1 MDLHGTRLAG
11 LLTCC
16 GFPIKVNKMRIP
28 NMSYLP
34 VTPPCDAFIAGEWV
48 ATQERLEVQTP
59 SSGEVIAQIARSQSS
74 EIDRAVVAARRAF
87 TGELGEWSSWTARQ
101 RSEWL
106 LAFAA
111 AIEADH
117 ANLAALECADTGKP
131 MTQARGDI
139 TACARYFRFYGGAAD
154 KLHGETIPF
163 DNGFTVMTLREPF
176 GVCAQ
181 IIPWNYPAQIFG
193 RCVAAALAAGN
204 TVVLKPAEDACLSS
218 LRLVQLA
225 CEQGLPPGVLNVVP
239 GLGSEAG
246 AALAAH
252 PDIDHLSFTGSPAT
266 GAHVAQAAA
275 VHHVPVTMELG
286 GKSPQIVFADADRD
300 AALEAV
306 VRGIIQ
312 NAGQTC
318 SAGSRLLVEESCAN
332 GVVEQLIERFSALR
346 CDAGEADAD
355 CGPLIN
361 ARQKAKLEACLAAA
375 VEDGISVAA
384 KGELATSAPAG
395 GHFVVPQILTNIPA
409 GHNVLQEELFGPVL
423 AVQTFADEAEAIR
436 LANATD
442 FGLCAGVWT
451 RDGGRQLRLAKGIR
465 SGQVFIN
472 NYGAGGGIELPFGG
486 VGRSGHGREKGFEG
500 LRSYTRIK
508 TVAIKHG

>member
-1 MDLHGTRLAG
+1 MPL
-11 LLTCC
+11 
-16 GFPIKVNKMRIP
+16 
-28 NMSYLP
+28 
-34 VTPPCDAFIAGEWV
+34 
-48 ATQERLEVQTP
+48 RLEMPPRSALIGGVWVDTRDYLEVESP
-59 SSGEVIAQIARSQSS
+59 ARGEVITRIARSGPDEVDAAVSAA
-74 EIDRAVVAARRAF
+74 DRAFSGR
-87 TGELGEWSSWTARQ
+87 LGDWSSWSARR

-106 LAFAA
+106 LAFAMV
-111 AIEADH
+111 IEADH
-117 ANLAALECADTGKP
+117 DRLAALECADTGKP

-139 TACARYFRFYGGAAD
+139 AACARYFRFYGGAAD

-163 DNGFTVMTLREPF
+163 ENDFAVMTLREPY

-204 TVVLKPAEDACLSS
+204 TIVLKPAEDACLSV
-218 LRLVQLA
+218 LRLAELA
-225 CEQGLPPGVLNVVP
+225 VENGLPPGALNVVP

-252 PDIDHLSFTGSPAT
+252 PGIQHLSFTGSPET
-266 GAHVAQAAA
+266 GTRVAQAAA
-275 VHHVPVTMELG
+275 EHHVPVTMELG
-286 GKSPQIVFADADRD
+286 GKSPQLLFADADME

-318 SAGSRLLVEESCAN
+318 SAGSRLLVQQSCAEA
-332 GVVEQLIERFSALR
+332 VLARLAERFSALR

-361 ARQKAKLEACLAAA
+361 ARQRDKLEARLERAMA
-375 VEDGISVAA
+375 DGIRVVAR
-384 KGELATSAPAG
+384 GRLAEGAPAA
-395 GHFVVPQILTNIPA
+395 GHFVVPQVLADIPA
-409 GHNVLQEELFGPVL
+409 GHDVLREELFGPVL
-423 AVQTFADEAEAIR
+423 AVQCFADEAEALE

-465 SGQVFIN
+465 SGQVFVN
-472 NYGAGGGIELPFGG
+472 NYGAAGGIELPFGG
-486 VGRSGHGREKGFEG
+486 IGRSGHGREKGFEG

-508 TVAIKHG
+508 TVAIRHGRT

>member
-1 MDLHGTRLAG
+1 MT
-11 LLTCC
+11 T
-16 GFPIKVNKMRIP
+16 
-28 NMSYLP
+28 LP
-34 VTPPCDAFIAGEWV
+34 VTPPCDALIGGEWV
-48 ATQERLEVQTP
+48 PTQALIEVETP
-59 SSGEVIAQIARSQSS
+59 SSGATIAQVARCQD
-74 EIDRAVVAARRAF
+74 EEVTVAVDAARHAF
-87 TGELGEWSSWTARQ
+87 SGSLGDWSRWTAR
-101 RSEWL
+101 RRGEWL
-106 LAFAA
+106 LSFAE
-111 AIEADH
+111 AIDTDRD
-117 ANLAALECADTGKP
+117 NLAALECADTGKP

-139 TACARYFRFYGGAAD
+139 AACARYFRFYGGGAD

-163 DNGFTVMTLREPF
+163 DDGFAVLTLREPF

-204 TVVLKPAEDACLSS
+204 TVVLKPAEDACLSV
-218 LRLVQLA
+218 LRLAQLA
-225 CEQGLPPGVLNVVP
+225 QEHDLPPGALNVLP

-246 AALAAH
+246 AALAAQ
-252 PDIDHLSFTGSPAT
+252 PGIDHLSFTGSPET
-266 GAHVAQAAA
+266 GTRVARAAA
-275 VHHVPVTMELG
+275 GHHVPVTLELG
-286 GKSPQIVFADADRD
+286 GKSPQIVFADADLD
-300 AALEAV
+300 AALAAV
-306 VRGIIQ
+306 VRGIVQ

-318 SAGSRLLVEESCAN
+318 SAGSRLLVEASCAEAML
-332 GVVEQLIERFSALR
+332 GALIERFSTLL

-361 ARQKAKLEACLAAA
+361 ARQKAKLDARLAAA
-375 VEDGISVAA
+375 VADGIRVAA
-384 KGELATSAPAG
+384 KGRLAEAAPPG
-395 GHFVVPQILTNIPA
+395 GHFVVPQLLTDIPT
-409 GHNVLQEELFGPVL
+409 GHEVLREELFGPVL
-423 AVQTFADEAEAIR
+423 AVQVFRDEAEALR

-500 LRSYTRIK
+500 LRSYTRVK
-508 TVAIKHG
+508 TVALKHG

>member
-1 MDLHGTRLAG
+1 MSLRLVMPPRDALIGGVWVDTRD
-11 LLTCC
+11 T
-16 GFPIKVNKMRIP
+16 
-28 NMSYLP
+28 
-34 VTPPCDAFIAGEWV
+34 
-48 ATQERLEVQTP
+48 LEVEAP
-59 SSGEVIAQIARSQSS
+59 ARGEVLTRIARCRA
-74 EIDRAVVAARRAF
+74 EEVNEAVVAAGRAF
-87 TGELGEWSSWTARQ
+87 SGRLGDWSAWTARR

-106 LAFAA
+106 LAFAT
-111 AIEADH
+111 AIEADREG
-117 ANLAALECADTGKP
+117 LAALECADTGKP

-139 TACARYFRFYGGAAD
+139 AACARYFRFYGGAAD

-163 DNGFTVMTLREPF
+163 DNDFLVMALREPY

-193 RCVAAALAAGN
+193 RCVAAAVAAGN
-204 TVVLKPAEDACLSS
+204 TVVLKPAEDACLSV
-218 LRLVQLA
+218 LRLAELA
-225 CEQGLPPGVLNVVP
+225 VEQGLPPGVLNVVP

-252 PDIDHLSFTGSPAT
+252 PGIHHLSFTGSPET
-266 GAHVAQAAA
+266 GTWVAQAAA
-275 VHHVPVTMELG
+275 EQHVPVTMELG
-286 GKSPQIVFADADRD
+286 GKSPQLLFADADME

-318 SAGSRLLVEESCAN
+318 SAGSRLLVEQACSESVLAR
-332 GVVEQLIERFSALR
+332 LAERFSSLR

-361 ARQKAKLEACLAAA
+361 ARQRNKLEACLERART
-375 VEDGISVAA
+375 DGIRVVA
-384 KGELATSAPAG
+384 KGQLAEDAPVG
-395 GHFVVPQILTNIPA
+395 GHFVVPQLLADIPV
-409 GHNVLQEELFGPVL
+409 GHEVLCEELFGPVL
-423 AVQTFADEAEAIR
+423 AVQTFSDEAEALE

-472 NYGAGGGIELPFGG
+472 NYGAAGGVELPFGG

-508 TVAIKHG
+508 TVAIRHG

>member
-1 MDLHGTRLAG
+1 MQ
-11 LLTCC
+11 
-16 GFPIKVNKMRIP
+16 
-28 NMSYLP
+28 SLP
-34 VTPPCDAFIAGEWV
+34 EMPSHQALIGGAWV
-48 ATQERLEVQTP
+48 ATRSTLDVEAP
-59 SSGEVIAQIARSQSS
+59 SHGKTIARIARCQEE
-74 EIDRAVVAARRAF
+74 EIDQAVDAACLAF
-87 TGELGEWSSWTARQ
+87 SGRLGGWSQWTARR

-106 LAFAA
+106 LGFAT

-117 ANLAALECADTGKP
+117 ERLSALECIDTGKP

-139 TACARYFRFYGGAAD
+139 AACARYFRFYGGAAD

-163 DNGFTVMTLREPF
+163 ENDFAVMTLREPF

-204 TVVLKPAEDACLSS
+204 TVVLKPAEDACLSV
-218 LRLVQLA
+218 LRLAELA
-225 CEQGLPPGVLNVVP
+225 QENGLPEGVLNVVP
-239 GLGSEAG
+239 GLGREAG

-252 PDIDHLSFTGSPAT
+252 PHIDHLSFTGSPET
-266 GAHVAQAAA
+266 GTLVTRAAA
-275 VHHVPVTMELG
+275 AHHVPVTMELG
-286 GKSPQIVFADADRD
+286 GKSPQVVFADADLE
-300 AALEAV
+300 AAGAAV

-318 SAGSRLLVEESCAN
+318 SAGSRLLVQREIAESML
-332 GVVEQLIERFSALR
+332 ERLTERFTALR

-361 ARQKAKLEACLAAA
+361 ARQKAKLEARLDAARA
-375 VEDGISVAA
+375 DGIHI
-384 KGELATSAPAG
+384 LAQGRLADSAPEG
-395 GHFVVPQILTNIPA
+395 GHFVVPRILSEIPS
-409 GHNVLQEELFGPVL
+409 GHEVLREELFGPVL
-423 AVQTFADEAEAIR
+423 AVQIFDDEAEALA
-436 LANATD
+436 LANGTD
-442 FGLCAGVWT
+442 FGLCAGIWT

-472 NYGAGGGIELPFGG
+472 NYGAAGGIELPFGG

-508 TVAIKHG
+508 TVAIRHG

>member
-1 MDLHGTRLAG
+1 
-11 LLTCC
+11 
-16 GFPIKVNKMRIP
+16 
-28 NMSYLP
+28 MSFLP
-34 VTPPCDAFIAGEWV
+34 VMPPSDALIAGEWV
-48 ATQERLEVQTP
+48 ATRERLDVQAP
-59 SSGEVIAQIARSQSS
+59 SSGEVIAEIARSQSW
-74 EIDRAVVAARRAF
+74 EVETAVVAARGAF
-87 TGELGEWSSWTARQ
+87 AGELGDWASWMARR

-111 AIEADH
+111 VIEADH

-163 DNGFTVMTLREPF
+163 ENDFAVMTLREPY

-204 TVVLKPAEDACLSS
+204 TVVLKPAEDACLSG
-218 LRLVQLA
+218 LRLAQLA
-225 CEQGLPPGVLNVVP
+225 YENGLPPGVLNVVP
-239 GLGSEAG
+239 GLGREAG

-252 PDIDHLSFTGSPAT
+252 PGIDHLSFTGSPET
-266 GAHVAQAAA
+266 GTQVAQAAA

-286 GKSPQIVFADADRD
+286 GKSPQIVFADADME

-306 VRGIIQ
+306 VRGIVQ

-318 SAGSRLLVEESCAN
+318 SAGSRLLVEASCAEAVL
-332 GVVEQLIERFSALR
+332 GALVERFSALR

-361 ARQKAKLEACLAAA
+361 ARQKAKLEARLAAA
-375 VEDGISVAA
+375 AEDGIRVAA
-384 KGELATSAPAG
+384 KGQLAAGAPGG
-395 GHFVVPQILTNIPA
+395 GHFVVPQILVEIPD
-409 GHNVLQEELFGPVL
+409 GHEVLREELFGPVL
-423 AVQTFADEAEAIR
+423 AVQVFADEAEALR

-442 FGLCAGVWT
+442 FGLCAGIWT
-451 RDGGRQLRLAKGIR
+451 GDGGRQLRLARGIR

-500 LRSYTRIK
+500 LKSYTRLK

>member
-1 MDLHGTRLAG
+1 MQ
-11 LLTCC
+11 
-16 GFPIKVNKMRIP
+16 
-28 NMSYLP
+28 SLP
-34 VTPPCDAFIAGEWV
+34 EMPPSQALIGGEWV
-48 ATQERLEVQTP
+48 ATQATLEVEAP
-59 SSGEVIAQIARSQSS
+59 SCGESITRIARCRP
-74 EIDRAVVAARRAF
+74 EEVDDAVGAAGRAFAGRLGDWASWPARR
-87 TGELGEWSSWTARQ
+87 

-106 LAFAA
+106 LAFAT

-117 ANLAALECADTGKP
+117 DRLAALECADTGKP

-154 KLHGETIPF
+154 KLHGETLPF
-163 DNGFTVMTLREPF
+163 DNDFAVMTLREPY

-204 TVVLKPAEDACLSS
+204 TVVLKPAEDACLSV
-218 LRLVQLA
+218 LRLAELA
-225 CEQGLPPGVLNVVP
+225 VAHGLPPGVLNVVP

-252 PDIDHLSFTGSPAT
+252 PGIQHLSFTGSPET
-266 GAHVAQAAA
+266 GTRVARAAA
-275 VHHVPVTMELG
+275 EHHVPVTMELG
-286 GKSPQIVFADADRD
+286 GKSPQLLFADADLD
-300 AALEAV
+300 TALEAV

-318 SAGSRLLVEESCAN
+318 SAGSRLLVQRDCAEA
-332 GVVEQLIERFSALR
+332 VLARLAERFSALR

-361 ARQKAKLEACLAAA
+361 ARQKAQLEARLERAQA
-375 VEDGISVAA
+375 DGIRVAA
-384 KGELATSAPAG
+384 RGRLADTAPAG
-395 GHFVVPQILTNIPA
+395 GHFVVPRVLADIPA
-409 GHNVLQEELFGPVL
+409 GHEVLHEELFGPVL
-423 AVQTFADEAEAIR
+423 AVQVFADEAEALA

-465 SGQVFIN
+465 SGQVFVN
-472 NYGAGGGIELPFGG
+472 NYGAAGGIELPFGG

-500 LRSYTRIK
+500 LRGYTRIK
-508 TVAIKHG
+508 TVAIRHG